1 MKRQVLVAD
10 PVLEALGVQ
19 LTDADECFNNAWEKY
34 FRALP
39 LLKPERFWQMLELF
53 LAEIKSR
60 MWHNGVEEACR
71 EFMRQAVSRNATYTL
86 DEAVLFA
93 RTYGGHVSHLCN
105 KRFGRLFEYAGDSL
119 NDLMDSLPLVGR
131 EVLTWRVRS
140 PQELH
145 TRVTTHFKDDPD
157 VARLI
162 YGENYIGMNLAN
174 QARMYWLLK
183 NSEK

>member
-1 MKRQVLVAD
+1 MTNLFVD
-10 PVLEALGVQ
+10 PALELLGRR
-19 LTDADECFNNAWEKY
+19 LTEVEEQFDDAWKKY
-34 FRALP
+34 FHALP
-39 LLKPERFWQMLELF
+39 LLKPKRFWAILEVL
-53 LAEIKSR
+53 LAEIKGR
-60 MWHNGVEEACR
+60 MWRNGVEEACG
-71 EFMRQAVSRNATYTL
+71 ELMRRALNRNATYTL